1 MASDNGMAINSLI
14 GFSSVLNDND
24 IKVFFGNSTEKFAG
38 KMKSISGACAY
49 PYLKSYT
56 KKTGA
61 DEGVRQKIRVDY

>member
-1 MASDNGMAINSLI
+1 ME
-14 GFSSVLNDND
+14 
-24 IKVFFGNSTEKFAG
+24 VFFGNSTEKFAG